1 MYHAKIQNYQ
11 ELLFFNSEIL
21 KRALRDQGH
30 MNTVEEQVLMNIM
43 NILSIQNVFDHTM
56 LLESIDKNIKNETN
70 VIGSNKNDF

>member
-30 MNTVEEQVLMNIM
+30 MNTVEEQVLMNIL
-43 NILSIQNVFDHTM
+43 NILSLQNVFDHTM
-56 LLESIDKNIKNETN
+56 LVESIDKNIKNETN